1 MSASESKRE
10 LLPARRMSETFDFA
24 HTNQSWQSFGYKATV
39 GYYMD
44 GRPGEVFLSAAKITT
59 DTDIAARDSAILLS
73 FALQHGTPAEALR
86 SAMTRDPEGRPLG
99 VIGTL
104 LDIMCAENQQE
115 VE

>member
-1 MSASESKRE
+1 MTETKRE
-10 LLPARRMSETFDFA
+10 LLPLRRMSETFDFT
-24 HTNQSWQSFGYKATV
+24 HINQSWQSFGYKATV

-59 DTDIAARDSAILLS
+59 DMDIAARDAAILLS
-73 FALQHGTPAEALR
+73 FALQHGTPVDSLR
-86 SAMTRDPEGRPLG
+86 TAMTRDPEGRPLG

-104 LDIMCAENQQE
+104 LDIMCAKNQQE